1 MCQKLIL
8 AICLAASIAGCSM
21 SIVTGD
27 ASVGGYSYNVHGRS
41 GDATGHAA
49 EISILQ
55 DRLFV
60 EMEEGVLTV
69 NDESYGQIA
78 PGSTIEVDGS
88 RVIVNEVVLQ
98 AIGRK

>member
-1 MCQKLIL
+1 MCQKFML
-8 AICLAASIAGCSM
+8 AICLVASTAGCSM
-21 SIVTGD
+21 SIATGD
-27 ASVGGYSYNVHGRS
+27 ASVGGYTYNVHGRS

-49 EISILQ
+49 EFAILQ
-55 DRLFV
+55 DGIFV

-69 NDESYGQIA
+69 NGESYGQIA

-88 RVIVNEVVLQ
+88 RVIVNEVVLR